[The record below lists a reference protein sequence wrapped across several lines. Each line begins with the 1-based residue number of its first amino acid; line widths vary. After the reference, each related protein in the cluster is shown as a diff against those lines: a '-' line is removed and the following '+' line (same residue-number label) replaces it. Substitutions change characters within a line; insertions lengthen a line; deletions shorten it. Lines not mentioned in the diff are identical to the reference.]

1 MSFAVLDA
9 AGLQPE
15 PLPLADQIL
24 IFGMPFATTRTASKR
39 TFLLSWHRRCCDGE
53 KSLKTRSG
61 WRDNRPN

>member
-24 IFGMPFATTRTASKR
+24 MFGMPFAATRTTSQR
-39 TFLLSWHRRCCDGE
+39 IFLLRWHQQYCDGE
-53 KSLKTRSG
+53 KSLKPRSV
-61 WRDNRPN
+61 